1 MDRVHVETELAESAV
16 FECGIGSVAVL
27 INSHRTNPMDSSHVA
42 CSRHM
47 HRAGRGRRDVAVNG
61 QGTESKNE
69 R

>member
-1 MDRVHVETELAESAV
+1 MHAETELAESVV

-27 INSHRTNPMDSSHVA
+27 MNSDRTNPTDSSYVA
-42 CSRHM
+42 YSRHM
-47 HRAGRGRRDVAVNG
+47 HRAGRGRRYVAVNG